1 MTDTNDRDWLDS
13 CAWLEETLDRHRS
26 YRRQT
31 LNLIA
36 SENVMSDDVA
46 RYYSLELGHRYGNY
60 TRLDVGDRT
69 YTGNRHLIELER
81 RALTDACRLFCAGA
95 ADLRALSGHVAGSAA
110 VMGLCEPDDLVL
122 ELDREAGGHRLT
134 SKLCESRAIRLQVEA
149 VPFDGSA
156 YQVDVEAT
164 VHKIKQRRPRVVI
177 LGSSNYLFP
186 TPLEDIAAACSECGT
201 TLVMDASHVLGLIAG
216 GQFPQPLDGGA
227 NLIIGSTHKTFGG
240 PQGGIILGRRPAD
253 VEAML
258 PALFPGLV
266 TNHHLMRI
274 PALIAL
280 FSEWRT
286 YGCEYARAMVA
297 QAVALAEAL
306 EARGVRVVRTPQGP
320 TGSQTLL
327 LKVPS
332 AKEKVARLEEL
343 GILTGAVSLPA
354 EHGGEGIRLGVQEL
368 VRMGLQDDQIPEL
381 ARLISDGLQENV
393 AAGIRDRVTQL
404 SASFRDIHF
413 CHSHESSRLHRS

>member
-60 TRLDVGDRT
+60 TGLDVDDRT

-81 RALTDACRLFCAGA
+81 RALTDACQLFSAGA

-122 ELDREAGGHRLT
+122 ELERDAGGHRLA

-156 YQVDVEAT
+156 FQVDVGAT
-164 VHKIKQRRPRVVI
+164 VDKIKRRGPRLVI

-186 TPLEDIAAACSECGT
+186 TPLEDIAAACSQYGT
-201 TLVMDASHVLGLIAG
+201 TLLMDASHILGLIAG

-227 NLIIGSTHKTFGG
+227 NLIIASTHKTLGG

-253 VEAML
+253 IEAML
-258 PALFPGLV
+258 AALFPGLV

-280 FSEWRT
+280 FAEWRT
-286 YGCEYARAMVA
+286 FGCDYAGAMVA
-297 QAVALAEAL
+297 HALALADAL
-306 EARGVRVVRTPQGP
+306 EERGVRVVRTPQGP

-327 LKVPS
+327 LKIPS
-332 AKEKVARLEEL
+332 AREKVARLEEL
-343 GILTGAVSLPA
+343 GILTGAVLLPT

-368 VRMGLQDDQIPEL
+368 VRMGLQGDQIPDL
-381 ARLISDGLQENV
+381 AHLISAGLQESV
-393 AAGIRDRVTQL
+393 AAGIRARVTEL
-404 SASFRDIHF
+404 SASLRDIHF